1 MPEEVPIELTEED
14 ESPAL
19 SQRQE
24 DGTKTLEETKPQRK
38 LGDPVP
44 EHERRPKLALNMSE
58 IKKKELA
65 EAAARRAL
73 FRKPT
78 EEMKEVQNTML
89 RKFLSKF
96 QPKRLPN
103 LQKIAEETKQQLLEM
118 RKDAFQKYTQ
128 ISANNGKPGMYKP
141 L

>member
-1 MPEEVPIELTEED
+1 LPDEQEKTYED
-14 ESPAL
+14 DRDSEYKKSGL
-19 SQRQE
+19 SFRQ
-24 DGTKTLEETKPQRK
+24 DDKTQDEPKPQRK

-44 EHERRPKLALNMSE
+44 EHERKPKPTVNLSE
-58 IKKKELA
+58 IKKKEQA

-103 LQKIAEETKQQLLEM
+103 LQKIAEESKQ
-118 RKDAFQKYTQ
+118 
-128 ISANNGKPGMYKP
+128 
-141 L
+141 